1 MCVMMK
7 KEKCTKSKIKVK
19 GKKNKV
25 VGKSSNVSSGNKK
38 SKNLK
43 KVKTKEKIRKVKT
56 KAKIR
61 KVKTRTKEKFR
72 NEIENKKHK
81 ITKKPNMKNR
91 KTKSNDGFSNTV
103 KGIFRSI
110 WDDDEHKEVKGKKNL
125 KKVKTKEKIRKVK
138 TRTKEKFRN
147 EIENKKHKITKKPNM
162 KNRKTKSNDGFSNTV
177 KGIFRSIW
185 DDDEHKEVKGV
196 KENKT
201 NIADRKEDND
211 SFNLENSGKKT
222 IEVSKESEKKR
233 VDLSGRIVGFRIVK
247 NYPYKRKFILI
258 KGEGSPITRLIDR
271 LFK

>member
-56 KAKIR
+56 KA
-61 KVKTRTKEKFR
+61 
-72 NEIENKKHK
+72 
-81 ITKKPNMKNR
+81 
-91 KTKSNDGFSNTV
+91 
-103 KGIFRSI
+103 
-110 WDDDEHKEVKGKKNL
+110 
-125 KKVKTKEKIRKVK
+125 KIRKVK